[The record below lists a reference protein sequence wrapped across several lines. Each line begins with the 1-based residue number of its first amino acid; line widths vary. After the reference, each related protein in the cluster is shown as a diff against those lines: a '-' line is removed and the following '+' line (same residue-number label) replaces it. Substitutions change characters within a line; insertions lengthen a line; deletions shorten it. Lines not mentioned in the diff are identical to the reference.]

1 MLNNPLPSPLNMDAD
16 TEPVTLSEPV
26 NVEPLSGEITTN
38 PKSGDTDAVTEPD
51 ANAVD
56 VNASGA
62 NAVLGISNN
71 PAPLPLNILPLLK
84 KTLPLNVEPLSSDT
98 TKNPNSSLTEAVTLP
113 LAILAIL
120 NDNAD
125 SGILNKFSPLP
136 LKLFASISLLTS
148 KEPVIVVSPISI
160 IGEVGIESYILNI
173 PVRVDSYSL
182 L

>member
-1 MLNNPLPSPLNMDAD
+1 MLNNPLPSPLNIDAD
-16 TEPVTLSEPV
+16 TEPVTLIEPV
-26 NVEPLSGEITTN
+26 NCEPLSGDITTN

-84 KTLPLNVEPLSSDT
+84 KTLPLNVEPLATDLT
-98 TKNPNSSLTEAVTLP
+98 TNPSASLTEAVTLP
-113 LAILAIL
+113 LAILLML

-136 LKLFASISLLTS
+136 LKLLASISLLTNN
-148 KEPVIVVSPISI
+148 EPEIVVSPINI
-160 IGEVGIESYILNI
+160 IGDTGIELYILNI
-173 PVRVDSYSL
+173 PVKPT
-182 L
+182 